1 MPLFAALSLDK
12 SDSILRLRF
21 PQPSDYAYAQRTPSL
36 QRTGNGGRIVRG
48 MPVLLIRRIQ
58 GFANVAAMVFGL
70 LVLGAG
76 LAVIISRW

>member
-1 MPLFAALSLDK
+1 
-12 SDSILRLRF
+12 
-21 PQPSDYAYAQRTPSL
+21 
-36 QRTGNGGRIVRG
+36 

-70 LVLGAG
+70 LLLGSG